1 MPQNL
6 FKRVAFSPLVSC
18 RFGLICMDGP
28 VAFDQASTQVYSVR
42 EFVHSKNYV
51 SARALPPLW
60 HSDSIWITPF
70 LGKTVRDLSVVP
82 HSSFWNCVQRSLFS
96 TLCRYFLPAPS
107 DTDCVRG
114 HTAPMAS
121 ALHIFSLATTLLTTG
136 LDSNITLN
144 KMAVLGLRHCLEY
157 Q

>member
-1 MPQNL
+1 MCPKTYL
-6 FKRVAFSPLVSC
+6 RVAFSPLVSC
-18 RFGLICMDGP
+18 RFGLICMNGP
-28 VAFDQASTQVYSVR
+28 VAFDQALKFTLSENLSTAR
-42 EFVHSKNYV
+42 IV
-51 SARALPPLW
+51 SARVLPQGLW

-70 LGKTVRDLSVVP
+70 LGKTVRNLSVAQ

-96 TLCRYFLPAPS
+96 TLCCYFLPAPS

-136 LDSNITLN
+136 LDSNLGCQSVT
-144 KMAVLGLRHCLEY
+144 AVSH
-157 Q
+157 